1 MKRGRAGFLIC
12 VGVFASGLWADSVP
26 SYPDVRSVLSAGAQ
40 AEKNKDYRRAVRTYI
55 DGLTQFPTSEK
66 LRLSLDR
73 AVHRLS
79 RQTEIEQSREV
90 ERLVRDARF
99 RSDQRHVHQK
109 ELRDEVLRAQSLIGQ
124 DQLLEASVVLND
136 VLVQAPGLDEA
147 RPVVSRLIKRLSQRL
162 KKPFDTLQHHGTYQG
177 HYFYLKEQWGQAA
190 GAFRAVVNAGPVPKE
205 LVVARVQDYLV
216 MAEKKWTDEQWVKER
231 EGLLAEAKRAT
242 KDGRLK
248 DAKSNLQQIL
258 AREPANPEA
267 VTAMANLGAI
277 NTVVQ
282 KAVKEEEKQREVP
295 GLLAR
300 GSRLMMDDRYADAI
314 EVFHQVLELDPTNV
328 QAREQMSEAKRLLE
342 GRGLYVP
349 PVTVNSSAED
359 KYREGLQCYG
369 AEQYD
374 KARRAFEEALRLDP
388 KHQEARLA
396 LQRLKEQK

>member
-55 DGLTQFPTSEK
+55 DGLTQFPASEK

-231 EGLLAEAKRAT
+231 EGLLAEAQRAM

-248 DAKSNLQQIL
+248 EAKSSLQKVL
-258 AREPANPEA
+258 AREPANLEA

-295 GLLAR
+295 ILLAR
-300 GSRLMMDDRYADAI
+300 GSRLMMDDRYAEAI
-314 EVFHQVLELDPTNV
+314 EIFHQVLELDPANV

-349 PVTVNSSAED
+349 PVSVASSAED

-369 AEQYD
+369 AEHYD

>member
-1 MKRGRAGFLIC
+1 MG
-12 VGVFASGLWADSVP
+12 VGVFACGLWADGVP
-26 SYPDVRSVLSAGAQ
+26 SYPDARSVLSAGAQ

-55 DGLTQFPTSEK
+55 DGLAQFPTSEK

-73 AVHRLS
+73 AVHRLA
-79 RQTEIEQSREV
+79 RQTETEQSREV
-90 ERLVRDARF
+90 DRLVRDARF

-109 ELRDEVLRAQSLIGQ
+109 ELRDEVVRAQSLMDQG
-124 DQLLEASVVLND
+124 QLLEASIVLND
-136 VLVQAPGLDEA
+136 VLAQAPGLDEA
-147 RPVVSRLIKRLSQRL
+147 QPVASRLIKRFSQRL

-177 HYFYLKEQWGQAA
+177 HYYYLKEQWGLAA
-190 GAFRAVVNAGPVPKE
+190 GAFRAVVNAGPIPKE
-205 LVVARVQDYLV
+205 LSVGRVQDYLV
-216 MAEKKWTDEQWVKER
+216 LAEKKWADEQWVKER
-231 EGLLAEAKRAT
+231 EGLLAEAQRAT
-242 KDGRLK
+242 KEGRLK
-248 DAKSNLQQIL
+248 DAKSNLQQVL

-314 EVFHQVLELDPTNV
+314 EVFHQVLELDPANV